1 MAHVHQGEIILF
13 EGSRQCA
20 LVLSRDFFNRSG
32 LAVLCPVMKDVSED
46 ALHIPVH
53 MPDLEGTAMVEQLK
67 TFDLNKRVYQKIGRL
82 SYDQIQNI
90 TDAVQGIFDYYP
102 YG

>member
-13 EGSRQCA
+13 EGSGQCA
-20 LVLSRDFFNRSG
+20 LVLSKDFFNRTG
-32 LAVLCPVMKDVSED
+32 MAIVCPVMKRASED

-53 MPDLEGTAMVEQLK
+53 LPDCEGTAMVEQLK
-67 TFDLNKRVYQKIGRL
+67 TFDLARRFYQTIGRL